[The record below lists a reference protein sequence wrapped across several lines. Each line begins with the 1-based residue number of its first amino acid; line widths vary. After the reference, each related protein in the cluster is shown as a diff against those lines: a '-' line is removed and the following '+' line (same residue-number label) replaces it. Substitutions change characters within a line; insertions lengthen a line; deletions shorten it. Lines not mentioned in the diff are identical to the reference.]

1 MLWNEVRKTY
11 PNKWV
16 VFDGLKQY
24 EEDNKL
30 IVEDLAIV
38 EVFSD
43 LNTAYKYYCNLHK
56 QDKSRKLNIGDTRK
70 ESLEFKIE
78 RIGLMR

>member
-1 MLWNEVRKTY
+1 MLWSEVRKTY
-11 PNKWV
+11 AGRWI
-16 VFDGLKQY
+16 VFESLKQH
-24 EEDNKL
+24 EEENKL
-30 IVEDLAIV
+30 VVEDLAIV

-43 LNTAYKYYCNLHK
+43 LNIAYKYYCNLHK